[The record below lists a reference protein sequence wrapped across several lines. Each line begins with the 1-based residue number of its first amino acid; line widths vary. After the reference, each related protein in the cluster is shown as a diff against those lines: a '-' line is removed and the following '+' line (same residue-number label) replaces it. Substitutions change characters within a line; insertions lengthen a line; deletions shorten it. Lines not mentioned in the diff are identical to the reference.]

1 MTQQVYTFGYSGH
14 TSAQLK
20 QLAEELDAIVFDIRF
35 SPRSRDPQWSGK
47 RLRAALGHRYQH
59 IRELGNEN
67 YKSGPIQLVDFVQL
81 VDFEAGRTLIED
93 SNKPVILMCVCHNY
107 HDCHRS
113 VVASKL
119 AAFGIATKEAR
130 PATPRLYKQYQFPF

>member
-67 YKSGPIQLVDFVQL
+67 YKSGPIQLVDF
-81 VDFEAGRTLIED
+81 EAGRKLIED
-93 SNKPVILMCVCHNY
+93 SSNPIILMCVCQNY
-107 HDCHRS
+107 RDCHRA

-119 AAFGIATKEAR
+119 SQLGIATKEAR